1 MGKRYSL
8 RRYLVGAVV
17 ARAGDET
24 AGPALMLAGFAVAG
38 SAVEAS
44 SLLAGIT
51 LSAAVG
57 GPLLGALLDRAA
69 RPGRLLT
76 GALVLYAAGLG
87 AILAGL
93 GRLPFAVTVLIAAVT
108 GLAGPALSGGW
119 TAQLPGVVPG
129 DRLPRANALDAMTF
143 SAAALAGPA
152 LAGGVAEVTGAP
164 WAVVASVALVALALP
179 AAWTLPAARPPVRPA
194 CARAE
199 GVTPSVRPAR
209 ADGVTPPVRPACPGG
224 TGSLGHLT
232 RASPPEHL
240 TRSSPPEHC
249 ARPARVRGGRGAW
262 AASMAGDLLAGT
274 RIIVARPALARATL
288 VSVVSCVAQ
297 GMLTAC
303 VPLLG
308 ERVLGG
314 AGRGAALL
322 SCAAVSALL
331 ATAVL
336 ARFPRAIAPGTV
348 IWTGALI
355 QAAALASA
363 ATGSPSVL
371 VVAALAMGCAEGP
384 QLAALFTV
392 RHREAPEGLR
402 GQVFTTGASVK
413 ITGFAVGAATAGP
426 LAARSL
432 PAALLL
438 AAAVAACAAPAYFA
452 IRDDRPPTGRDPRPS
467 REDDTC
473 PSNGRA
479 PRPSREDA
487 PHPPGSNDHP
497 PPTRDDRLPPTRTEQ
512 RPPGRPDRR

>member
-1 MGKRYSL
+1 MRKRYSL

-17 ARAGDET
+17 ARAGDEM

-38 SAVEAS
+38 SSVEAS

-69 RPGRLLT
+69 RPGRLLA
-76 GALVLYAAGLG
+76 GALVLYATGLG

-143 SAAALAGPA
+143 SAAALTGPA
-152 LAGGVAEVTGAP
+152 LAGGVAEAAGAP
-164 WAVVASVALVALALP
+164 WAVAASVMLVALALP
-179 AAWTLPAARPPVRPA
+179 AAWTLPARSPVRPTRAREEGAPPPESSARARPPKRSA
-194 CARAE
+194 
-199 GVTPSVRPAR
+199 
-209 ADGVTPPVRPACPGG
+209 RPACPGE
-224 TGSLGHLT
+224 
-232 RASPPEHL
+232 AAPPEHPAREREPE
-240 TRSSPPEHC
+240 RSARPDVVKPPG
-249 ARPARVRGGRGAW
+249 RPARERQPGRSARTRGGRGDRGTRT
-262 AASMAGDLLAGT
+262 ASMAGDLLAGV

-288 VSVVSCVAQ
+288 ASTVSCVAQ

-336 ARFPRAIAPGTV
+336 ARFPRALAPGTV
-348 IWTGALI
+348 IWAGALV

-363 ATGSPSVL
+363 ATGSPLVL
-371 VVAALAMGCAEGP
+371 VVAFLATGCAEGP

-392 RHREAPEGLR
+392 RHREAPERLR

-426 LAARSL
+426 LATRSL

-438 AAAVAACAAPAYFA
+438 AAAVAAAAAPAYFA
-452 IRDDRPPTGRDPRPS
+452 IRADRRPHLRTEPHPTGSPGCRPTDCS
-467 REDDTC
+467 
-473 PSNGRA
+473 
-479 PRPSREDA
+479 
-487 PHPPGSNDHP
+487 
-497 PPTRDDRLPPTRTEQ
+497 DRY
-512 RPPGRPDRR
+512 